1 MKDRHVAVMQVHVAE
16 VLDQHS
22 ELTGTMRGDAGI
34 ERLLSVSAAPS
45 LETFPATSRP
55 STNLLGL
62 IGR

>member
-1 MKDRHVAVMQVHVAE
+1 MLPSCRFTWPKFWI
-16 VLDQHS
+16 HS

-34 ERLLSVSAAPS
+34 ERHLSVSAAPS